1 MMDFYELQRYA
12 PSCGYYLQHGDEEG
26 TFNLV
31 TSIGFVCFTG
41 TVHECEVY
49 LREETRARPPR
60 KDDRT

>member
-1 MMDFYELQRYA
+1 MMDFYELQRHA
-12 PSCGYYLQHGDEEG
+12 PSQHGDKEG

-49 LREETRARPPR
+49 LHEETRARPPR